1 MKLKEFD
8 EKLKAAQKRVAEL
21 NDRFGSWYYVVSTEN
36 LAGVLVKR
44 TDLEKPKAPAADALP
59 ARPNINFEES
69 NVPPAPPVIDPAPPV
84 IDPASGEAPAPPA
97 GDQSPPPSQPAPET
111 KPEGGG

>member
-21 NDRFGSWYYVVSTEN
+21 NDRYGSWYYVVSAEN
-36 LAGVLVKR
+36 LAGLLVKR
-44 TDLEKPKAPAADALP
+44 TDLEKPKAPPADALP

-69 NVPPAPPVIDPAPPV
+69 DVPPAPPVIDSG
-84 IDPASGEAPAPPA
+84 SGEAPAPA
-97 GDQSPPPSQPAPET
+97 AADQTPPPSQPAPET